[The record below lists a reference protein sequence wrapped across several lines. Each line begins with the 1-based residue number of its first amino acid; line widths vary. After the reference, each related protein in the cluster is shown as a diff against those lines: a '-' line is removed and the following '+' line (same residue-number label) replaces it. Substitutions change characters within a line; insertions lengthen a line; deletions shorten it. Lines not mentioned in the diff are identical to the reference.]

1 MHSREMY
8 HGPRTYFN
16 YDNYAKQP
24 NNTCGQAVIA
34 TLLDQSGKDPYS
46 IERDHFHQQDQRAH
60 FAPDKIVAEV
70 HRDFGPNWLLKN
82 TLTVRSQIKKALTAY
97 EIGYEEVVHKPFRS
111 AATARE
117 KLEAH
122 IRTGQPVIVLIDTHS
137 AKLGGRFTLH
147 WCIVFGYDDEGVSI
161 ATWGKNIRVPWD
173 TFMRAW
179 KCWFV
184 TYPYNYYQI
193 HVTL

>member
-1 MHSREMY
+1 MAMY
-8 HGPRTYFN
+8 HGPDTFFN
-16 YDNYAKQP
+16 YDNYARQP

-34 TLLDQSGKDPYS
+34 TLLDHSGKDPYQIGRTS
-46 IERDHFHQQDQRAH
+46 FDARDQQHHFPA
-60 FAPDKIVAEV
+60 DKIVAEV

-82 TLTVRSQIKKALTAY
+82 TLTVRSQIKKALTTY
-97 EIGYEEVVHKPFRS
+97 EIPYQEVVHKPLQ
-111 AATARE
+111 AASQARE
-117 KLEAH
+117 MLETH
-122 IRTGQPVIVLIDTHS
+122 IRSQQPVIVLIDTHA

-161 ATWGKNIRVPWD
+161 ATWGKNIRVDWP

-193 HVTL
+193 QVTL

>member
-1 MHSREMY
+1 MRKTDMY
-8 HGPRTYFN
+8 HGPRSFFN

-34 TLLDQSGKDPYS
+34 TLLDHSDKNPYS
-46 IERDHFHQQDQRAH
+46 IERVGDHFPAE
-60 FAPDKIVAEV
+60 KIVEEV

-97 EIGYEEVVHKPFRS
+97 EIPHQEVVHKPFQ
-111 AATARE
+111 AAALARE
-117 KLEAH
+117 KLEVH
-122 IRTGQPVIVLIDTHS
+122 IRSGQPVIVLIDTHS

-147 WCIVFGYDDEGVSI
+147 WCIVFGYDNDGVSI
-161 ATWGKNIRVPWD
+161 ATWGKNIRMDWQ

-179 KCWFV
+179 RCWFV